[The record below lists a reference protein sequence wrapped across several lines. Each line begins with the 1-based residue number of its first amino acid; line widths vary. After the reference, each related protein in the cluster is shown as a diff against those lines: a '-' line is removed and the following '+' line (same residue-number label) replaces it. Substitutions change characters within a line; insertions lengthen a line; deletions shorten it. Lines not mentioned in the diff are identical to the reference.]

1 MSVGLLRKYLK
12 MKILFWNT
20 KKNCNINQYIY
31 SLVCENDID
40 ILVVAEYEADKNEL
54 QSLLEK
60 CPQNLVDCN
69 TYGCNRIKLWANY
82 VNIKPGI
89 QEKYYSIQ
97 VIRDKY
103 ILCCVHLISDSHG
116 DRSEERLAIIQEI
129 MYEINEIENKIKSY
143 KIVII
148 GDFNEMPYG
157 RGCLSANGFH
167 GLPVLN
173 TSDTPTRKVNQIE
186 YRKFYNPMWNFMGD
200 FSYPPG
206 TYYLNQA
213 KLYSPM
219 WYRLDQVIVSK
230 DVLPLLKKESVKI
243 ITSCGYSDL
252 VDKNQHPDKKISDH
266 FPIMCE
272 IVDE

>member
-1 MSVGLLRKYLK
+1 M
-12 MKILFWNT
+12 
-20 KKNCNINQYIY
+20 
-31 SLVCENDID
+31 
-40 ILVVAEYEADKNEL
+40 
-54 QSLLEK
+54 
-60 CPQNLVDCN
+60 
-69 TYGCNRIKLWANY
+69 
-82 VNIKPGI
+82 
-89 QEKYYSIQ
+89 
-97 VIRDKY
+97 
-103 ILCCVHLISDSHG
+103 
-116 DRSEERLAIIQEI
+116 AIIQEI

-219 WYRLDQVIVSK
+219 WYMLDQVIVSK